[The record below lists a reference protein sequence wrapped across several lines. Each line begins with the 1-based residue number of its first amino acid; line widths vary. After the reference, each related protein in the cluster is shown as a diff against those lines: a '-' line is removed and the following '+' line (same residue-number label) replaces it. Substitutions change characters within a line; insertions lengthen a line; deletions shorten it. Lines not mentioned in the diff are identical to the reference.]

1 MTTWEQMACGV
12 AHEQMTC
19 RGTTRRRLGGV
30 GGEQTWWESP
40 LFLCFLEKGKGNKGG
55 LLVWLHSRTEADEV
69 DDRTMEEG
77 RERPDQAVNQRG
89 LTGSEARQGGG
100 SQS

>member
-1 MTTWEQMACGV
+1 V
-12 AHEQMTC
+12 VLVRSRH
-19 RGTTRRRLGGV
+19 GGRAPSFSV
-30 GGEQTWWESP
+30 
-40 LFLCFLEKGKGNKGG
+40 FLEKGKGNKGG
-55 LLVWLHSRTEADEV
+55 LLVRLHSRTEADEV